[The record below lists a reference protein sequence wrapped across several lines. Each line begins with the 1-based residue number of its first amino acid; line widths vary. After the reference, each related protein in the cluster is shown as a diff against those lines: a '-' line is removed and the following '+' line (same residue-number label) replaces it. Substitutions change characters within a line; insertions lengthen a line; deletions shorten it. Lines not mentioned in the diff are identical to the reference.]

1 MPYRR
6 LPKTDAGRL
15 KALKTVI
22 DNNDLYTVKNRVVN
36 WKTLNDARTAYEKL
50 LTATEQYRIS
60 LAAQLRTSGKMG
72 KLQHNATMYVSH
84 FVQVL
89 FMSVER
95 GEIKRSCLPL
105 YGLSESATAMPNI
118 KVINGLLAVGER
130 IIEGEKKRINQ
141 GGRPIYNPSI
151 GMVST
156 HLDIFRDYYEQQSK
170 LQERTSRAQEYI
182 KNMREGIDVTLLD
195 LWNQIEDHF
204 KNEPPEVRFAECRKL
219 GIVYY
224 YRRKEPHLY

>member
-89 FMSVER
+89 F
-95 GEIKRSCLPL
+95 
-105 YGLSESATAMPNI
+105 LS
-118 KVINGLLAVGER
+118 
-130 IIEGEKKRINQ
+130 
-141 GGRPIYNPSI
+141 
-151 GMVST
+151 
-156 HLDIFRDYYEQQSK
+156 
-170 LQERTSRAQEYI
+170 TSLW
-182 KNMREGIDVTLLD
+182 TL
-195 LWNQIEDHF
+195 
-204 KNEPPEVRFAECRKL
+204 
-219 GIVYY
+219 
-224 YRRKEPHLY
+224 